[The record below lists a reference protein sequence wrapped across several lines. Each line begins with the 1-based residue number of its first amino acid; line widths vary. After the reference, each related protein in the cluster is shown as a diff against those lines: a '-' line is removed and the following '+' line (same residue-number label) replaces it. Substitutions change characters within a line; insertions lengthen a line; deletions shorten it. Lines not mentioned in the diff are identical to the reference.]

1 MPQVGFLYVI
11 PVFERSKGAGATFR
25 IAECLMLSLHIP
37 LRLNGTVSQVQE
49 QLLNFA
55 VRK

>member
-11 PVFERSKGAGATFR
+11 PVFERSKGVGATFR

-37 LRLNGTVSQVQE
+37 LHLNGTVSRVQE